1 MKILTNEF
9 VGRFLWGDTPEDVL
23 WMLRY
28 TTPVVA
34 GSDADFMACA
44 NAILLSQGREAV
56 ATTDARTF
64 LEGLEAQG
72 VLRIDHREDYL

>member
-9 VGRFLWGDTPEDVL
+9 VGRFLWGNTPEDVL

-28 TTPVVA
+28 TAPVVA
-34 GSDADFMACA
+34 ASDADFMACA
-44 NAILLSQGREAV
+44 NAMLVSQGREAV
-56 ATTDARTF
+56 PTTDARTF

-72 VLRIDHREDYL
+72 VLRIDHREDYV

>member
-28 TTPVVA
+28 TAPVVA

-44 NAILLSQGREAV
+44 NAMLIQQGRETV
-56 ATTDARTF
+56 STTSARTF
-64 LEGLEAQG
+64 LEGLEERG
-72 VLRIDHREDYL
+72 VLRIDHGEDYV